1 MFGCIWNLD
10 NILIQVMKVLQQ
22 FLLTFEIY
30 QILKLF
36 DMVNTNFMYLPTH
49 IKLFFLI
56 STLCVCFHIN

>member
-10 NILIQVMKVLQQ
+10 NILIQVMKILQQ

-30 QILKLF
+30 QTLKLF

-49 IKLFFLI
+49 IKIFF
-56 STLCVCFHIN
+56 